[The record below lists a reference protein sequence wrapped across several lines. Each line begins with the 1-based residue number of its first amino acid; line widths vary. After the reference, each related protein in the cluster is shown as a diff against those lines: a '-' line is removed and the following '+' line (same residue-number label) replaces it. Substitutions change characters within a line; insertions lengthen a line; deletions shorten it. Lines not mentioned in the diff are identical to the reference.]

1 MFKETSVYPNNV
13 SVSENNSDNVKL
25 LLCSAGVNLIESLD
39 GDHRGI
45 NQQ

>member
-13 SVSENNSDNVKL
+13 SVSENNSDNAKL
-25 LLCSAGVNLIESLD
+25 LLCSAEVNLIESLG
-39 GDHRGI
+39 GDHRGT

>member
-25 LLCSAGVNLIESLD
+25 LLCSVGVNLIESLD